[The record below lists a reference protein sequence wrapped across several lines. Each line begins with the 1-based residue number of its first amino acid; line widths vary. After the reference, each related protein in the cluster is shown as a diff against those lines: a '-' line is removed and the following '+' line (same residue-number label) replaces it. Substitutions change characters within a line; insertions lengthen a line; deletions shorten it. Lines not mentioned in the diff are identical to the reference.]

1 MTIKELGRHFK
12 VQPLDG
18 YYLLYDLNLAGR
30 RTTSKYVGQVFK
42 QKDKFYVNGF
52 EPTNN
57 IDVLKSQ
64 LLEYERS
71 LGFDIEYFYPLY
83 REGVTEEYIVHDY
96 LLSRGFKASE
106 SGRSYYLA
114 IGNSFN
120 QTKNFYI
127 AFDGLDAHE
136 MKPTV
141 TMNVLIVDFKWVEMK
156 CERNA
161 SKIIQMI
168 DNYLVIFGLNLAA
181 NGVSLIPNTFTDFD
195 VQLNSFSTDT
205 STVSKT
211 EFKQELIN
219 KLKQTISILESNNE

>member
-71 LGFDIEYFYPLY
+71 LGFDIEYFYPL
-83 REGVTEEYIVHDY
+83 
-96 LLSRGFKASE
+96 
-106 SGRSYYLA
+106 
-114 IGNSFN
+114 
-120 QTKNFYI
+120 
-127 AFDGLDAHE
+127 
-136 MKPTV
+136 
-141 TMNVLIVDFKWVEMK
+141 
-156 CERNA
+156 
-161 SKIIQMI
+161 
-168 DNYLVIFGLNLAA
+168 
-181 NGVSLIPNTFTDFD
+181 
-195 VQLNSFSTDT
+195 
-205 STVSKT
+205 
-211 EFKQELIN
+211 
-219 KLKQTISILESNNE
+219 